1 MLMKIEQAIQKL
13 IARNKNFVAKNGI
26 SDYSR
31 ETDEIINAILKLYHK
46 HKALQD
52 RVKHMEH
59 IFHLYEIDENDYQI
73 PDVYLEFL
81 NEQKYKLISPLMM
94 EHLII
99 RFKSIDNAIKSYYKE
114 ILFLRELINNNK
126 NPEVVDYA
134 KKQIVKNEL
143 YQYQNND
150 LDTILKIFRPKYL
163 RNIEKELQ
171 DEQYTY
177 SR

>member
-1 MLMKIEQAIQKL
+1 MKIEDAINKL
-13 IARNKNFVAKNGI
+13 ITRNRNFVEKNGI
-26 SDYSR
+26 SDYSMMS
-31 ETDEIINAILKLYHK
+31 DDIINAILKLYHQHQTLKDRIK
-46 HKALQD
+46 HID
-52 RVKHMEH
+52 H
-59 IFHLYEIDENDYQI
+59 IFRLYEIDENDYQI
-73 PDVYLEFL
+73 PNIYLEFL
-81 NEQKYKLISPLMM
+81 NDYKHKIISPLML

-163 RNIEKELQ
+163 MNIANELK

-177 SR
+177 TR

>member
-1 MLMKIEQAIQKL
+1 
-13 IARNKNFVAKNGI
+13 
-26 SDYSR
+26 
-31 ETDEIINAILKLYHK
+31 
-46 HKALQD
+46 
-52 RVKHMEH
+52 
-59 IFHLYEIDENDYQI
+59 
-73 PDVYLEFL
+73 
-81 NEQKYKLISPLMM
+81 MM